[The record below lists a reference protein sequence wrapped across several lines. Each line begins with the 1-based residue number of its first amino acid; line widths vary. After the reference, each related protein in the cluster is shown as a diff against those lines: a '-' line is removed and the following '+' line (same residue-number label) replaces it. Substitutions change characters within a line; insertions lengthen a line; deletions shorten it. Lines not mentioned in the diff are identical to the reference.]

1 MLTLFDLW
9 LFDLF
14 DLQLF
19 LEAILGTI
27 LKKKNKTKLYLHD
40 VHQTPSFAI
49 KGELQ
54 G

>member
-19 LEAILGTI
+19 LEDILGTI
-27 LKKKNKTKLYLHD
+27 LKKKKLYLHD

>member
-27 LKKKNKTKLYLHD
+27 LKKKKKLYLHD